1 MDQPGPGTDI
11 RGSIN
16 RTSEPV
22 TVCVSPGS
30 KVHMKFPAEDLG
42 GRANG
47 VGRLTKIRTAW
58 SSLVK
63 GTIFSSIFTLLTTCI
78 GAGTLSLPY
87 AFEQV

>member
-1 MDQPGPGTDI
+1 MEQPGPSIDI

-16 RTSEPV
+16 GTSEPV
-22 TVCVSPGS
+22 CASPGS
-30 KVHMKFPAEDLG
+30 KIHMKFPAEDLG

-47 VGRLTKIRTAW
+47 VGRLRKMTTAW